1 MEGSSSIIKAPI
13 ICDNVL
19 LFTYVPELNRK
30 NHTTVL
36 HKCHSKSLLFAMAF
50 CTPTASTHIQRGAR
64 NVTCCAN
71 AERRPRVT
79 AAVGALS
86 GFGSAVTLDE
96 VTQSLHGAA
105 DPLWAVV
112 RQGAT
117 AAAVSEP
124 QLASELYGSVLVHS
138 TLEEAVATVLA
149 NALST
154 ASFQATQW
162 LELFL
167 DALEKDQSYATALRA
182 DLAAVMARDPGAPH
196 AAGVL
201 LYAKG
206 FHALQSFRLAAGL
219 WRSGRHALALYLQSM
234 ISARFAVDIHPA
246 ATIGS
251 GVLID
256 HATGIV
262 IGETATLGDNVS
274 LLQNVTLG
282 GTGKQKGDRH
292 PKVAAGVMI
301 GAGATVLGNIEIGE
315 GAHIAACSVVLKR
328 VEPFSIVSGVPARV
342 VGKVTYKKG
351 VFPSFVMDQ
360 RLSIET
366 VGAKNVYHDVVTGD
380 VMGEEDDV
388 AGRGI

>member
-1 MEGSSSIIKAPI
+1 MPNA
-13 ICDNVL
+13 
-19 LFTYVPELNRK
+19 NR
-30 NHTTVL
+30 NRAV
-36 HKCHSKSLLFAMAF
+36 
-50 CTPTASTHIQRGAR
+50 
-64 NVTCCAN
+64 
-71 AERRPRVT
+71 RRPRVT
-79 AAVGALS
+79 TAAGVS
-86 GFGSAVTLDE
+86 RGFGSAVTMDE

-112 RQGAT
+112 RQGAAT
-117 AAAVSEP
+117 AAVSEP
-124 QLASELYGSVLVHS
+124 QLASELYGSVLVHGS
-138 TLEEAVATVLA
+138 LEEAVATVLA

-167 DALEKDQSYATALRA
+167 EALREDALYGHALRA
-182 DLAAVMARDPGAPH
+182 DLAAVMARDPAAPH

-206 FHALQSFRLAAGL
+206 FHALQSWRLSSYL
-219 WRSGRHALALYLQSM
+219 WRRGRHALALYLQSM

-246 ATIGS
+246 ATVGS

-301 GAGATVLGNIEIGE
+301 GAGATVLGNISIGE
-315 GAHIAACSVVLKR
+315 GAHIAACSVVLKPI
-328 VEPFSIVSGVPARV
+328 EPFSIVSGVPARV
-342 VGKVTYKKG
+342 VGKVSYKKG

-366 VGAKNVYHDVVTGD
+366 VDAENPYHDVVTGD
-380 VMGEEDDV
+380 VRGEEGV
-388 AGRGI
+388 TGENSGRGI